1 MLRPREPF
9 AGKTFCRQ
17 PASTPVAHNLPSD
30 STVGRSLVLWKSP
43 LASPTARML
52 NGRPDESSIIGDS
65 EKPRRNDLTP
75 PADFHSFGAE
85 NTPLKTKRC
94 RWSNSELDRSPRK
107 LVLSCGF
114 RSVCKSDES
123 SIECD
128 QV

>member
-1 MLRPREPF
+1 MLRPRDPL
-9 AGKTFCRQ
+9 AGKTFCKH
-17 PASTPVAHNLPSD
+17 PASTPVAHNLLSAC
-30 STVGRSLVLWKSP
+30 TLGRSLVLEKSR

-52 NGRPDESSIIGDS
+52 NGRPEESSTIGARK
-65 EKPRRNDLTP
+65 KPRMNDLNP

-94 RWSNSELDRSPRK
+94 RWSNSELDRSARK

-114 RSVCKSDES
+114 SSVCKSDES